1 MHNIYN
7 AHWLPSPSPS
17 SQLRGDEEFV
27 RVTRKKYLIDKKH
40 DENSLMTKIEFQLA
54 SRGLI
59 QKHLSKGNM
68 SSVHVE

>member
-1 MHNIYN
+1 MPIGCPHLV
-7 AHWLPSPSPS
+7 LP
-17 SQLRGDEEFV
+17 LNWDDEEFI

-40 DENSLMTKIEFQLA
+40 DENSLMTKIEFQLV

-68 SSVHVE
+68 SSFNVE